1 MKFSAPVLVSVVAL
15 VAVISGCSLINK
27 MRPAKRQQQAY
38 ARELHDLGLNVMRF
52 ADVYVGATSEAL
64 NRLQRDL
71 QRPEDRLSVQEW
83 KVQQA
88 NAAYTIASGPN
99 PAENALDIVVLATLS
114 RMVIDEAWVGDLYGV
129 RAERVQT
136 TYHTLETTAWQLL
149 GGVLTDA
156 ETTRLREII
165 TRWRAEHPRIRN
177 VAYLRLRDL
186 AASVGAPQS
195 SEKQASENL
204 FSLIG
209 IDPLAG
215 LDPAVQEMAQTRELA
230 SRSMYYLQRMAGLLD
245 MQTERLAY
253 QFAVMPETKSLLS
266 DTARASL
273 IGSASAQLVQTLP
286 ELIAREREAA
296 IAQLIQSLHDEQ
308 ATVSSM
314 MAELRSTLQA
324 GTDTANAVH
333 TTLLTFEQIR
343 GQVAA
348 ASAATDAEQR
358 PPFDIRQFTAMLD
371 AATTTAR
378 ELNALAQ
385 RGDATLPLLRSAT
398 QDAAG
403 QLERVANHVFWL
415 LLLLIFAGAA
425 AVLVAALAYRRI
437 AGERS
442 PAAAVIQGSQLARH
456 RDPSD

>member
-1 MKFSAPVLVSVVAL
+1 MKVPAPLLVSAVAL
-15 VAVISGCSLINK
+15 VAVISGCSLVNK
-27 MRPAKRQQQAY
+27 MRPAERKQQAY
-38 ARELHDLGLNVMRF
+38 ASKLQDLGLNVMRF

-64 NRLQRDL
+64 NQLQTHL
-71 QRPEDRLSVQEW
+71 QRPEDRLSVQDW

-88 NAAYTIASGPN
+88 NSAYTIASGEN
-99 PAENALDIVVLATLS
+99 SAESAVDIVVLATLS
-114 RMVIDEAWVGDLYGV
+114 RMVIDEAWVSDLYGI
-129 RAERVQT
+129 RAEPVQT

-149 GGVLTDA
+149 GGVVTDA
-156 ETTRLREII
+156 ETVRLHEII
-165 TRWRAEHPRIRN
+165 ERWRADHPRVRN

-186 AASVGAPQS
+186 AASIGAPKP
-195 SEKQASENL
+195 SEKEASESL

-215 LDPAVQEMAQTRELA
+215 LDPAVQQIEQTRELA
-230 SRSMYYLQRMAGLLD
+230 SRSMYYLQRMPGLLD
-245 MQTERLAY
+245 MQTERVAY

-273 IGSASAQLVQTLP
+273 IGSASAQLVQILP
-286 ELIAREREAA
+286 ELIAREREAT
-296 IAQLIQSLHDEQ
+296 INQLIQALHDER

-314 MAELRSTLQA
+314 TAELRSTLQA

-343 GQVAA
+343 GQLAA
-348 ASAATDAEQR
+348 ASAARDAQQR
-358 PPFDIRQFTAMLD
+358 PPFDIRQYNATLD

-385 RGDATLPLLRSAT
+385 RGNATLPLLRSAT

-403 QLERVANHVFWL
+403 QLERVANHLFWL
-415 LLLLIFAGAA
+415 LLLLIL
-425 AVLVAALAYRRI
+425 AVLLAALAYRRI
-437 AGERS
+437 
-442 PAAAVIQGSQLARH
+442 VMK
-456 RDPSD
+456 